1 MMSGGMSQYDQ
12 VVLYRFKVR
21 TADGREALSR
31 IAVVP
36 VRDGQEQKSEAT
48 MLAEAS
54 PSASPSAAPSKE
66 ELEAKLSNPRW
77 SGDSFKHGEQATVE
91 VDAPGLDGQVVRF
104 NFEHQLSGEWT
115 AYATTTAVVANG
127 VASGALEL
135 QHPGQ
140 GEQAD
145 SPADLRFTC
154 ELV

>member
-21 TADGREALSR
+21 TADGREAVSR

-48 MLAEAS
+48 VLAEVS
-54 PSASPSAAPSKE
+54 PSVSPSKE
-66 ELEAKLSNPRW
+66 EMEAKLANPRW

-135 QHPGQ
+135 QHPGK